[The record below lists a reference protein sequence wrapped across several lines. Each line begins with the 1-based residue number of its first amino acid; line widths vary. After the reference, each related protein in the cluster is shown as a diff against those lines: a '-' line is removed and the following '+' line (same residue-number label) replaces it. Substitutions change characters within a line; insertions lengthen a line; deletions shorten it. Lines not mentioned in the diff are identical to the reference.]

1 MLKIVD
7 LYLNL
12 YYNICVRIGGH
23 KHDIRRKI
31 SNYIRLQKEQ
41 EELKTK
47 AEELKVAIIEEMEK
61 QGIVS
66 TEVDNYG
73 VNLSVRE
80 TIKYSDEPSIIRY
93 CESNGLTNYI
103 VKKVNT
109 TSLNKELKKKNSLT
123 EDLASYYVTTQ
134 SKVLTVKEK

>member
-1 MLKIVD
+1 MTLD
-7 LYLNL
+7 E
-12 YYNICVRIGGH
+12 
-23 KHDIRRKI
+23 KI
-31 SNYIRLQKEQ
+31 SNYIRLQNEQ

-80 TIKYSDEPSIIRY
+80 TIKYSDEPAIIRY